1 MAASLQPIIDRH
13 GGASWSATE
22 YPTHASILAAEAAA
36 EDYEVIVAI
45 GGDGTLHEVVN
56 GVMDLPPGQR
66 PTIGAVPIGSG
77 NDFSFNVGVQFE
89 REKSMER
96 IFEGQAL
103 PVDVGEIKDN
113 TGRSEYWIN
122 TLGIGF
128 DATVLI
134 HTYQITRLQ
143 GFSMYL
149 AAVLRTILHYH
160 IAPYM
165 AIQTDEEQF
174 EQPALMIVIC
184 NGAREGG
191 GFYVAPDAKVDDGI
205 LHYAMVG
212 DVSRLKMF
220 RLVPEVMNG
229 THGRFKD
236 VRMGQFRKLTLTA
249 DRPLT
254 IHTDGEVYAGL
265 TSTVQ
270 SVDVGIH
277 PAAIKMIV

>member
-1 MAASLQPIIDRH
+1 
-13 GGASWSATE
+13 
-22 YPTHASILAAEAAA
+22 
-36 EDYEVIVAI
+36 
-45 GGDGTLHEVVN
+45 
-56 GVMDLPPGQR
+56 
-66 PTIGAVPIGSG
+66 
-77 NDFSFNVGVQFE
+77 
-89 REKSMER
+89 MER

-122 TLGIGF
+122 MLGIGF

-149 AAVLRTILHYH
+149 AAVLRTILRYH

-165 AIQTDEEQF
+165 VIQTDEEQF

-270 SVDVGIH
+270 SVEVGIH